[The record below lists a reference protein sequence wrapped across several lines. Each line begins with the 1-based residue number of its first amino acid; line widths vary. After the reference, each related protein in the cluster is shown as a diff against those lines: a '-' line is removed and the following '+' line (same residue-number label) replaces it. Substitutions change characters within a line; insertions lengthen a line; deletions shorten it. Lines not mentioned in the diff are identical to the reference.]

1 MNGEHGSRVPGSRL
15 CTGVA
20 PARWPR
26 PAAAPAKLCKATA
39 AGLAGWRLHHGDIL
53 MSTEQVTSTLDN
65 GVLTLTLNR
74 PDKLNAYTAQ
84 MGREL
89 AAGFRR
95 ADADDAV
102 RVIIVTGAGKHF
114 CAGADISGGA
124 DSFGGNP
131 ATDLF
136 GDAGQPR
143 RGGGFIEAIFDCRKP
158 SIAAINGAAVGVG
171 LTLTLPMDIRIAASG
186 AKFGFVFTRRGLVPE
201 AASAWF
207 LPRIVGLPQ
216 ALRWCYSGRVFDA
229 AEALRGGLVESVEAP
244 DSLLP
249 QAMAIAREIAD
260 HTAPVATAITRQM
273 LWRFTAEPT
282 PFSLLEIDGAM
293 NIHLGASADVREGV
307 AAFFD
312 KRAPAF
318 PGQVSTD
325 LPPQYPWWS
334 ASRAP

>member
-1 MNGEHGSRVPGSRL
+1 
-15 CTGVA
+15 
-20 PARWPR
+20 
-26 PAAAPAKLCKATA
+26 
-39 AGLAGWRLHHGDIL
+39 
-53 MSTEQVTSTLDN
+53 MSTPTSTPTSTQPVTSTLDD

-89 AAGFRR
+89 AAAFRR
-95 ADADDAV
+95 ADTDDAV
-102 RVIIVTGAGKHF
+102 RVVVVTGAGKHF

-136 GDAGQPR
+136 GDAGKPR
-143 RGGGFIEAIFDCRKP
+143 EGGSFIEAIFDCRKP

-229 AEALRGGLVESVEAP
+229 AEGLRGGLVESVEAP
-244 DSLLP
+244 EELLP
-249 QAMAIAREIAD
+249 KAMAIAREIAD
-260 HTAPVATAITRQM
+260 HTAPVATAVTRQL

-282 PFSLLEIDGAM
+282 PHGLMALDGAM
-293 NIHLGASADVREGV
+293 NITLGAGADVREGV
-307 AAFFD
+307 SAFLE

-318 PGQVSTD
+318 PGKVSTD
-325 LPPQYPWWS
+325 MPPQYPWWTP
-334 ASRAP
+334 A